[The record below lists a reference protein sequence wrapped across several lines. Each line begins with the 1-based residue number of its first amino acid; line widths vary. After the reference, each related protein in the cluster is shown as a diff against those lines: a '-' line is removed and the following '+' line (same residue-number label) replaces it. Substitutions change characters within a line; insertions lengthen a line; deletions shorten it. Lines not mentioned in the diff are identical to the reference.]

1 MHKILLLKLIR
12 LVNLILIFLEIKIIS
27 NESSWASW
35 SLKLRIFLNIFWKN
49 NLSFWCWIVS
59 LVFDIIFQIYD
70 ASSPNVY
77 QFIFWITFGSEI
89 FISLDQDDQSF
100 DAIVAIIIVEI
111 PCRKSI
117 FYFLK
122 RWVPW
127 INFFCRIKYNWSGN

>member
-1 MHKILLLKLIR
+1 MLLKLIR
-12 LVNLILIFLEIKIIS
+12 LVYLILIWFQRSIIRIEF
-27 NESSWASW
+27 NLASW
-35 SLKLRIFLNIFWKN
+35 FLNLSIFLHIFWKN

-59 LVFDIIFQIYD
+59 LVLDIIFQIYD
-70 ASSPNVY
+70 ASSPNIY

-100 DAIVAIIIVEI
+100 DAIVAVIKVVI

-122 RWVPW
+122 RRVPW
-127 INFFCRIKYNWSGN
+127 INFFCRIKSNRSGN